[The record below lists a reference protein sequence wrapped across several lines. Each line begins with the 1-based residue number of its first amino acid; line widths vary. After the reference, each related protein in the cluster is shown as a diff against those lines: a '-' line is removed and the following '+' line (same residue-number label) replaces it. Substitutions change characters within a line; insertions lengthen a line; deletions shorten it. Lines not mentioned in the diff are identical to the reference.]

1 MRTNSCPDCL
11 TVFETII
18 ELETHLL
25 EVEEYTVEEVEEML
39 G

>member
-1 MRTNSCPDCL
+1 MRSHSCPECM

-25 EVEEYTVEEVEEML
+25 EVEEYTVEEVEEL
-39 G
+39 IK

>member
-1 MRTNSCPDCL
+1 M

-25 EVEEYTVEEVEEML
+25 EVEEYTVEEVEEL
-39 G
+39 IK